1 MDERSDLFSVGVMVV
16 EALTGCRPFTGKI
29 YTELLSSILDGSFH
43 LETGSKEAERLD
55 AVLQKCLEKA
65 GRSLLFSRRD
75 ADRADRGNSRISFA
89 QHAAMVKLRGGHA
102 VVLKRKLKATQRE
115 LRFQVIESIDISSH
129 AWSVNPRPL
138 SNSIRFNSSNPRL
151 NARCA

>member
-55 AVLQKCLEKA
+55 AVLQKCLAKDREGRFSSA
-65 GRSLLFSRRD
+65 GEMQTELIGAIREYPLRSTQQWSSSE
-75 ADRADRGNSRISFA
+75 AD
-89 QHAAMVKLRGGHA
+89 
-102 VVLKRKLKATQRE
+102 T
-115 LRFQVIESIDISSH
+115 
-129 AWSVNPRPL
+129 
-138 SNSIRFNSSNPRL
+138 RL
-151 NARCA
+151 Y